1 MTSSVNYSL
10 PCITVTYSNSKY
22 RAAHKRDQDRTF
34 RKTNPTDFDL
44 SEFENAKK
52 AAQDLTNS
60 WELIG
65 NGVKGW
71 EIVGAGHDADKWYFI
86 AKTF

>member
-1 MTSSVNYSL
+1 MNNEINYSL
-10 PCITVTYSNSKY
+10 PCVVVTYSNGKY
-22 RAAHKRDQDRTF
+22 KATHKRNEEKTF

-44 SEFENAKK
+44 SEYENAKK
-52 AAQDLTNS
+52 TAQDLIDS

-65 NGVKGW
+65 SGVNGW

>member
-1 MTSSVNYSL
+1 MTSSANYSL

-34 RKTNPTDFDL
+34 RKTNPTDFSL

-52 AAQDLTNS
+52 AAQDLINS
-60 WELIG
+60 WELVG
-65 NGVKGW
+65 NGDGW
-71 EIVGAGHDADKWYFI
+71 EITAAGHDADRWYFI

>member
-1 MTSSVNYSL
+1 MTNPVNYSL
-10 PCITVTYSNSKY
+10 PCVTVTYSNSKY
-22 RAAHKRDQDRTF
+22 KAVHKRDQDRTF

-44 SEFENAKK
+44 SEYENAKK
-52 AAQDLTNS
+52 AAQDLIDS

-65 NGVKGW
+65 NGVNGW
-71 EIVGAGHDADKWYFI
+71 EIIAAGHDADKWYFI

>member
-1 MTSSVNYSL
+1 MTSSANYSL

-34 RKTNPTDFDL
+34 RKTNPTDFSL

-52 AAQDLTNS
+52 AAQDLINS
-60 WELIG
+60 GELVG
-65 NGVKGW
+65 SGDGW
-71 EIVGAGHDADKWYFI
+71 EITAAGHDADRWYFI

>member
-1 MTSSVNYSL
+1 MTSSANYSL

-34 RKTNPTDFDL
+34 RKTNPTDFSL

-52 AAQDLTNS
+52 AAQDLIDS
-60 WELIG
+60 WELVG
-65 NGVKGW
+65 SGDGW

-86 AKTF
+86 AETF

>member
-1 MTSSVNYSL
+1 MTNEINYSL
-10 PCITVTYSNSKY
+10 PCVVVTYSNGKY
-22 RAAHKRDQDRTF
+22 KATHKRNQEKTF
-34 RKTNPTDFDL
+34 RKTNSTDFNL

-52 AAQDLTNS
+52 TAQDLADS

-65 NGVKGW
+65 SGVNGW
-71 EIVGAGHDADKWYFI
+71 EIIAAGHDADKWYFI

>member
-1 MTSSVNYSL
+1 MTNEVNYSL
-10 PCITVTYSNSKY
+10 PCITVTYSNSSYK
-22 RAAHKRDQDRTF
+22 ATHKRNQEKTF

-52 AAQDLTNS
+52 TAQDLTKS

-71 EIVGAGHDADKWYFI
+71 EITAAGHDADKWYFI

>member
-1 MTSSVNYSL
+1 MTSSANYSL

-34 RKTNPTDFDL
+34 RKTNSTNFEL
-44 SEFENAKK
+44 SEFANAKK
-52 AAQDLTNS
+52 AAQDLINS
-60 WELIG
+60 WELVG
-65 NGVKGW
+65 SGDGW
-71 EIVGAGHDADKWYFI
+71 EITAAGHDADRWYFI